1 PDDPASVNVG
11 LSYYHGES
19 RRKIEE
25 AVAAAIEHGTPYD
38 LELELVTP
46 AGRRKWVRTIGR
58 PELRDGRV
66 VRVRGPMQEITERV
80 LAARRLELRDAVSSL
95 LATAESLAAVT
106 PQLLEVVALTEGWR
120 FGALWLFDL
129 AGRHLISGGVWSA
142 PGVEAD
148 GLIESTRRL

>member
-1 PDDPASVNVG
+1 
-11 LSYYHGES
+11 
-19 RRKIEE
+19 
-25 AVAAAIEHGTPYD
+25 
-38 LELELVTP
+38 
-46 AGRRKWVRTIGR
+46 
-58 PELRDGRV
+58 
-66 VRVRGPMQEITERV
+66 
-80 LAARRLELRDAVSSL
+80 ELRDAVSSL

-148 GLIESTRRL
+148 GLIESTRRLRLERGEGMPGRVWESGRPERVDLRRGGAGPRRELALAAGLTVALGVPLVAGGQLVGVLDFLSDVDREAD